1 MKKFLLGALAFAAI
15 AFTSCKN
22 EIVPNV
28 KLSNNVDTI
37 SYLFGKNEAQGVLG
51 QLKTIPGDSLNKEVF
66 LKGFIEEFK
75 QMDLSCKM
83 TEDEINEYFK
93 NYFAAVREASLP
105 ADVKAKRDS
114 VKRENEEF
122 IAAKRNE
129 EGYQTTPS
137 GLVYKVIKEGNGAKP
152 AVTDVVKV
160 HYVGK
165 FIDGTVF
172 DSSRERGEAAEFP
185 LNGVIPGWTEGLQ
198 LMPVGSV
205 YELVIPSDLAYGDN
219 NPRMPPFATL
229 VFEVELLDI
238 VK

>member
-1 MKKFLLGALAFAAI
+1 MKKFLLCALAFAAI
-15 AFTSCKN
+15 ALTSCKN

-51 QLKTIPGDSLNKEVF
+51 QLKKFSGDSLNKEVF

-93 NYFAAVREASLP
+93 NYFAAVREAS
-105 ADVKAKRDS
+105 KR
-114 VKRENEEF
+114 KNEEF

-165 FIDGTVF
+165 LIDGTVF

-185 LNGVIPGWTEGLQ
+185 LNGVIRGWTEGLQ